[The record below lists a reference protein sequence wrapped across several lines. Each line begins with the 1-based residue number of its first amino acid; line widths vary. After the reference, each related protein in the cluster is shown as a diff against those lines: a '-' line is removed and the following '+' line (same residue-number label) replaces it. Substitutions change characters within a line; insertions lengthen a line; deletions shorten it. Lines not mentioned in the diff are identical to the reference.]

1 MFFLVISSKL
11 DADMIKSILEAL
23 NLEMEQNGN
32 V

>member
-11 DADMIKSILEAL
+11 DGDMIKSILEAL